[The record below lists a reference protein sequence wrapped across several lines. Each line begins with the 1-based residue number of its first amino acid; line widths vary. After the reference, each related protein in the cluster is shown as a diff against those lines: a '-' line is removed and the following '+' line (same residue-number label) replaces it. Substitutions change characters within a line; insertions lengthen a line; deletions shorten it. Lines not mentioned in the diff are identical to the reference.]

1 MPPVEAFLN
10 FFRQGDYDS
19 AELEARQL
27 VGRLPQEAFGW
38 KALGAVLKLKGQ
50 LHDSLEPMIR
60 ATQLDP
66 TDAEA
71 YSNLGTTL
79 HDLGD
84 LQQAIVCYEKAIS
97 LNSGHA
103 EAHCNLG
110 VALRDMG
117 RFSEAK
123 VCYLKALELRPNYH
137 HAWSNLGNIE
147 QIRGDI
153 AAAVACYER
162 ALQINPTFL
171 EARSNLLFSLNY
183 VYGIDGDTFL
193 KLAKQYGQL
202 VSQMAVP
209 KFTSWSQS
217 TSSRLRIGF
226 VSGDL
231 KCHPVGF
238 FTEGLFAHLDRQR
251 FSLHAFP
258 TTFEV
263 DDLTQRV
270 MPYFDDWLPL
280 TGLSDLQ
287 AASLIHNTR
296 IDILIDLSGHTSYNR
311 LGVFAFRP
319 APVQVSWLGYF
330 ASTGLP
336 EMDYF
341 LGDSIL
347 APQSEQAYFSE
358 RLVALPKSWFSF
370 APPTDAPDPG
380 VPPLLRNGYVT
391 FGCFGNLAKMNDH
404 VVLLWASV
412 LKALPDARLFLKAN
426 QLGDEAITES
436 VYARFAQHAIEKHR
450 LVLSRPSDRADYFAA
465 YGEIDIVLDT
475 FPYPGGTTSVE
486 ALWMGV
492 PIVTLKGGRFLSRLG
507 ESVLHYA
514 GLGSLVVLSPD
525 HYIAKAIEVSKN
537 LDELKLLR
545 KTLRQRLLQSSLFQV
560 PSFAQGFGETMVK
573 LAKTRA

>member
-1 MPPVEAFLN
+1 MQTFLN
-10 FFRQGDYDS
+10 FFRRGDYDA
-19 AELEARQL
+19 AEVEAR
-27 VGRLPQEAFGW
+27 RLLEEFPEDAFGW
-38 KALGAVLKLKGQ
+38 KALGAVLKLKGR
-50 LHDSLEPMIR
+50 LHESLDPMTR
-60 ATQLDP
+60 ATRLDP

-71 YSNLGTTL
+71 FSNLGTTL

-84 LQQAIVCYEKAIS
+84 LQQAIACYKNAIS
-97 LNSGHA
+97 LNAGHA

-110 VALRDMG
+110 VALRDIG
-117 RFSEAK
+117 QFSEAK
-123 VCYLKALELRPNYH
+123 GRYLKALELRPGYH
-137 HAWSNLGNIE
+137 QAWSNLGNIE

-153 AAAVACYER
+153 AAAIACYER
-162 ALQINPTFL
+162 ALQISPAFL

-183 VYGIDGDTFL
+183 VYGIGGDTL
-193 KLAKQYGQL
+193 LALATQYGQL

-217 TSSRLRIGF
+217 TSSKLRVGF

-258 TTFEV
+258 TSFEV
-263 DDLTQRV
+263 DELTQRV
-270 MPYFDDWLPL
+270 IPYFDDWLPL
-280 TGLSDLQ
+280 TGLSDPQ
-287 AASLIHNTR
+287 AAGLIHNTG
-296 IDILIDLSGHTSYNR
+296 IDILVDLSGHTSHNR

-341 LGDSIL
+341 LGDLVL
-347 APQSEQAYFSE
+347 APQSEQAHFLE
-358 RLVALPKSWFSF
+358 RLVALPNSWFSF
-370 APPTDAPDPG
+370 APPKDAPEPCE
-380 VPPLLRNGYVT
+380 PPVLRNGYVT

-404 VVLLWASV
+404 VISLWARV

-436 VYARFAQHAIEKHR
+436 VYARFAQYAINKHR

-465 YGEIDIVLDT
+465 YQEIDIVLDT

-492 PIVTLKGGRFLSRLG
+492 PVITLKGTRFLARLG
-507 ESVLHYA
+507 ESVVTNA
-514 GLGSLVVLSPD
+514 GLISWVASSPET
-525 HYIAKAIEVSKN
+525 YIAKAIEASRN
-537 LDELKLLR
+537 LENL
-545 KTLRQRLLQSSLFQV
+545 KTLRATLRPKLLQSPLFQV
-560 PSFAQGFGETMVK
+560 SSFAYAFGETLVR
-573 LAKTRA
+573 LAKTRS